1 MPVCAACE
9 HEAKDTYAVDPR
21 TGYPSKDRRWCTN
34 CYERESAQYA
44 RERNIPEKLGQFH
57 AK

>member
-1 MPVCAACE
+1 MSVCCSCG
-9 HEAKDTYAVDPR
+9 HPAKDTYAVDPA
-21 TGYPSKDRRWCTN
+21 TGQPTAERRWCVD

-44 RERNIPEKLGQFH
+44 RERHIPEKKDGVH